1 MQAWIN
7 SKKKSM
13 AIALSCFAL
22 PRVRSVENQQEAKE
36 LGESTAPYQEEQGS
50 VILDRNYR
58 HRNKKVE
65 TTTPN
70 HCPINAFN
78 H

>member
-1 MQAWIN
+1 
-7 SKKKSM
+7 
-13 AIALSCFAL
+13 
-22 PRVRSVENQQEAKE
+22 VENQHEAKE
-36 LGESTAPYQEEQGS
+36 LGEKTAPYQEELGS

-65 TTTPN
+65 TTAPN